1 MFGTGRGG
9 ERPAVQPLS
18 GSHSPQPVSQL
29 TRQGLLLFQHQ
40 GICTKSLGQKH
51 DWRHVLNL
59 PGFDCHGGAGAAE
72 GHPFPRGPA
81 RPSLLLPKRKS
92 EVDGLSSFRKAASI
106 AWLKEF
112 WKLGTGTRSELSLS
126 ASLSPGAG
134 GARLWF
140 SSGTGTAELSLLG
153 SPLGMEPARHP
164 SAGSYPVEPPTTTTT
179 TKGFPPAH
187 LSSLERPS

>member
-1 MFGTGRGG
+1 MQQKDT
-9 ERPAVQPLS
+9 LS
-18 GSHSPQPVSQL
+18 L
-29 TRQGLLLFQHQ
+29 
-40 GICTKSLGQKH
+40 
-51 DWRHVLNL
+51 
-59 PGFDCHGGAGAAE
+59 E
-72 GHPFPRGPA
+72 GHWEAF
-81 RPSLLLPKRKS
+81 PSLLLPKRKS

-164 SAGSYPVEPPTTTTT
+164 SAGSYPVEPPPSPH
-179 TKGFPPAH
+179 TKVSRLLTFLLWNGRLEPRLRLGFASPQH
-187 LSSLERPS
+187 LPRTRASGT